1 MGQLS
6 IPGTSIQYSNPKQV
20 DQNTLV
26 FPNGM
31 VTPGYPPNVGGT
43 LAGVTWTQNG
53 VGGSEPS
60 LQMSVRTFAF
70 FLRSA
75 HGDSSRFNTDNLIQN
90 PRKTTMLVVCV
101 TAGAELAMVSE
112 Y

>member
-1 MGQLS
+1 MGQLN

-53 VGGSEPS
+53 PTSFPQPGTFDAAPPQANPVLFGKQPPS
-60 LQMSVRTFAF
+60 L
-70 FLRSA
+70 SA
-75 HGDSSRFNTDNLIQN
+75 GGIQIPNSTTTVKN
-90 PRKTTMLVVCV
+90 PT
-101 TAGAELAMVSE
+101 
-112 Y
+112 